1 MKKFLYFLLFVLTIV
16 FIYIKRDDITKDI
29 VIKKMEDTLKFEEAN
44 EYYKPYD
51 YNYVQI
57 TDNLYPENKQQLL
70 NILYTAINRGNEKV
84 TFLCKYEE
92 CIDDVNEIA
101 ENKEYLAGINNLVH
115 PFNSYKNIYFT
126 INKYGKIELTINKQ
140 YTESEIILVNNKLDN
155 IIDELQI
162 NSLSTYDKIKTFH
175 DYIINNTKYDTSIN
189 AENQMTVD
197 TNANKATGL
206 LLEKKAICSGYSDTI
221 AIFLSRYNI
230 NNYKIS
236 SPAHIWNLIKTEEGW
251 KHLDATWD
259 DPISTDGR
267 DILLHDFFLINTNE
281 LYEKEK
287 NLEEQEHNY
296 NTNIYTEAN

>member
-1 MKKFLYFLLFVLTIV
+1 MKRVLYILLFILTIV

-29 VIKKMEDTLKFEEAN
+29 VFKKMESTLKFEDAN

-51 YNYVQI
+51 YEYVQI
-57 TDNLYPENKQQLL
+57 TDNLYPENKQELL
-70 NILYTAINRGNEKV
+70 NILYTAINRGNEHV
-84 TFLCKYEE
+84 IFLCKYDE

-140 YTESEIILVNNKLDN
+140 YSESEIVLINNKLDE
-155 IIDELQI
+155 IINELQI
-162 NSLSTYDKIKTFH
+162 NSLSTYDKIKTMH

-221 AIFLSRYNI
+221 AIFLSKYGI
-230 NNYKIS
+230 DNYKIS
-236 SPAHIWNLIKTEEGW
+236 SPAHIWNLVKTDEGW

-267 DILLHDFFLINTNE
+267 DILLHDFFLIDTNE

-296 NTNIYTEAN
+296 NKNIYKEAN

>member
-1 MKKFLYFLLFVLTIV
+1 MKRVLYILLFILTIV

-29 VIKKMEDTLKFEEAN
+29 VFKKMESTLKFEDAN

-51 YNYVQI
+51 YEYVQI
-57 TDNLYPENKQQLL
+57 TDSLYPENKQELL
-70 NILYTAINRGNEKV
+70 NILYTAINRGNEHV
-84 TFLCKYEE
+84 TFLCKYDE

-140 YTESEIILVNNKLDN
+140 YSESEIVLINNKLDE
-155 IIDELQI
+155 IINELQI
-162 NSLSTYDKIKTFH
+162 NSLSTYDKIKTMH

-221 AIFLSRYNI
+221 AIFLSRYGI
-230 NNYKIS
+230 DNYKIS
-236 SPAHIWNLIKTEEGW
+236 SPAHIWNLVKTDEGW

-267 DILLHDFFLINTNE
+267 DILLHDFFLIDTNE

-296 NTNIYTEAN
+296 NKNIYKEAN

>member
-206 LLEKKAICSGYSDTI
+206 LLEKKS
-221 AIFLSRYNI
+221 
-230 NNYKIS
+230 
-236 SPAHIWNLIKTEEGW
+236 NLLRI
-251 KHLDATWD
+251 
-259 DPISTDGR
+259 
-267 DILLHDFFLINTNE
+267 
-281 LYEKEK
+281 
-287 NLEEQEHNY
+287 
-296 NTNIYTEAN
+296 